1 MIKHKIIKHFNRD
14 NCEKTDDFEEKIDK
28 FVNSHNVISIHYST
42 AGATCGIVSTPM
54 VYHNVLIQYEED

>member
-1 MIKHKIIKHFNRD
+1 MIKHKIIKHFNRY

-42 AGATCGIVSTPM
+42 ASQSKITTSPM
-54 VYHNVLIQYEED
+54 VYHNVLIQYKED